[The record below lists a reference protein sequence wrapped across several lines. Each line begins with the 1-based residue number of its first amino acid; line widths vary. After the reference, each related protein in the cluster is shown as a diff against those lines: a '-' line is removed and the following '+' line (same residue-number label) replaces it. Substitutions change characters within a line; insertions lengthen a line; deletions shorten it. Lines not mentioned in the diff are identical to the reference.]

1 VVLKKIIYFCSI
13 NNHKKNYMLQHLIGE
28 NAGKVWRLLNE
39 KGELTFAQIKKE
51 LKGKN
56 EELYMALGWLLR
68 ENAIYS
74 RDEEEKTFFGCK

>member
-1 VVLKKIIYFCSI
+1 
-13 NNHKKNYMLQHLIGE
+13 MLQHLIGE

-74 RDEEEKTFFGCK
+74 HDEDDKVFFGCK